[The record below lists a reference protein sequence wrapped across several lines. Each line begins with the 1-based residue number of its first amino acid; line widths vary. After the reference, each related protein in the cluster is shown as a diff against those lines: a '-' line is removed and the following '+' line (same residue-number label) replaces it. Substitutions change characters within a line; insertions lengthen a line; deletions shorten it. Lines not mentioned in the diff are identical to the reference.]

1 MKKILGL
8 MIILGLAAVPAMAQK
23 VTIDYAHD
31 FDFST
36 VKTFHYQDTAE
47 SNAKNPL
54 MADRIKNS
62 IISEL
67 KEGGLQQVEENGD
80 IVVTYHITSKENTNY
95 STTSFGY
102 GGYWGG
108 WGGWGY
114 GGPGMASSTT
124 TAYTYTEGTLIIDAY
139 DSLGDHTE
147 AAVASSADRP
157 PAQRWVTTA
166 MAIRE
171 WAVARPHDYALL
183 YGTPVP
189 GYAAPDDTVAPGIRV
204 SLALISIVADAAR
217 SGGLDEP
224 ADLVISDD
232 TAASLRGL
240 SRVVTLPDIRDTTM
254 LAIVLAWTQLFGL
267 LTFELFGQ
275 TKNFVDNDD
284 LLFRDAATNMARRIG
299 LADR

>member
-1 MKKILGL
+1 MTTQTPSIQGARARARAEVHAAILSTASAHV
-8 MIILGLAAVPAMAQK
+8 AA
-23 VTIDYAHD
+23 
-31 FDFST
+31 
-36 VKTFHYQDTAE
+36 
-47 SNAKNPL
+47 
-54 MADRIKNS
+54 
-62 IISEL
+62 
-67 KEGGLQQVEENGD
+67 EGAASLSLRAVARD
-80 IVVTYHITSKENTNY
+80 L
-95 STTSFGY
+95 
-102 GGYWGG
+102 
-108 WGGWGY
+108 
-114 GGPGMASSTT
+114 GMASSAVYRYFASRDELL
-124 TAYTYTEGTLIIDAY
+124 TALIIDAY

-217 SGGLDEP
+217 GAGLDEP
-224 ADLVISDD
+224 TDLVISDD
-232 TAASLRGL
+232 TASSLRGL
-240 SRVVTLPDIRDTTM
+240 SRVVTLPDVRDTTM

-275 TKNFVDNDD
+275 TKNFVGNDD

-299 LADR
+299 LAER